1 MRIINFKLLAE
12 LTGVLAIVGS
22 LIFVGLQ
29 IQQEQR
35 VAESEVFMSAL
46 EAKVGIDAA
55 VAEHAEIWVKAK
67 NTSDLNEVE
76 SQVMESL
83 VMMYRD
89 RAFFES
95 MATLTIDGASGP
107 LDFSQAS
114 GPTLSFAVLLHKNP
128 GAQRIWFNL
137 ADREA
142 RYFERPGG
150 INVVESFND
159 AVKAHLAAL
168 NKRLGDQP
176 I

>member
-1 MRIINFKLLAE
+1 MRSFSFRLLAE

-46 EAKVGIDAA
+46 EVKVGIDAA
-55 VAEHAEIWVKAK
+55 VAEHAEVWVKAK
-67 NTSDLNEVE
+67 NTSDLSEVE

-83 VMMYRD
+83 VIMYRD

-95 MATLTIDGASGP
+95 MATLTIAGAGNSV
-107 LDFSQAS
+107 DFSQAS
-114 GPTLSFAVLLHKNP
+114 GPILSFAVLLHKNP
-128 GAQRIWFNL
+128 GAQRIWFKL

-142 RYFERPGG
+142 RYFELPGG
-150 INVVESFND
+150 INVVDSFNE
-159 AVKAHLAAL
+159 VVRTHLAAI
-168 NKRLGDQP
+168 NQRLGDKP

>member
-1 MRIINFKLLAE
+1 MRSLNFKLAAE

-29 IQQEQR
+29 VQQEQR
-35 VAESEVFMSAL
+35 VAESAVFMSAL

-55 VAEHAEIWVKAK
+55 VAEHAEVWVKAN
-67 NTSDLNEVE
+67 NTSDLSEVE
-76 SQVMESL
+76 SQVIESL
-83 VMMYRD
+83 VIMYRD

-95 MATLTIDGASGP
+95 MATLTIDGVGNP
-107 LDFSQAS
+107 VDFSQAS

-128 GAQRIWFNL
+128 GAQRIWFDL

-150 INVVESFND
+150 TNVVDSFNE
-159 AVKAHLAAL
+159 AVRTHLAAI
-168 NKRLGDQP
+168 NQRLGDKP